1 MTSPIWI
8 RPDRLPPCP
17 AILLFPCSC
26 GDSCLGCPRA
36 KLWVPHFSRFLREVG
51 ILVSSPEPFH
61 ATASHPRRIYSNDPR
76 TTPLCSCFPC
86 KSGRMAGTIGA
97 TPDRAA
103 SSKTVGQLTW
113 DEKGDIMNMPQQAGQ
128 GSELSHPRSSKPC
141 PEREEEARK
150 IRRLQVMISMV
161 MSVIGQDPNLTVEEA
176 SELAAGAKRA
186 ALAMFPDKELAY
198 DLLYKPRLQR
208 LMKERFRLQ

>member
-1 MTSPIWI
+1 
-8 RPDRLPPCP
+8 
-17 AILLFPCSC
+17 LL
-26 GDSCLGCPRA
+26 
-36 KLWVPHFSRFLREVG
+36 
-51 ILVSSPEPFH
+51 SS
-61 ATASHPRRIYSNDPR
+61 ATAAEWLNQTAPP
-76 TTPLCSCFPC
+76 
-86 KSGRMAGTIGA
+86 A
-97 TPDRAA
+97 RAA
-103 SSKTVGQLTW
+103 SSKTVGTR
-113 DEKGDIMNMPQQAGQ
+113 KGDTVNIHHQAGQ
-128 GSELSHPRSSKPC
+128 GPNFPMAEQEAFR
-141 PEREEEARK
+141 EREEEARK